1 MPAATGAGPS
11 TLTLY
16 VRAAVPARG
25 PASGIL
31 AQDYPLNGT
40 NQQAFRAGWVY
51 KQRAPA
57 WYVIAESYCHS
68 WFIFCTS
75 QTDVYDYEWDAY
87 YFDRS
92 LGLVPVSFSISAA
105 LATDPDSTSSSVVH
119 WGAQSPLTLTTQ
131 QAL

>member
-1 MPAATGAGPS
+1 MR
-11 TLTLY
+11 
-16 VRAAVPARG
+16 VAVPARG

-31 AQDYPLNGT
+31 AQDYPLNSS

-51 KQRAPA
+51 KQRAPL
-57 WYVIAESYCHS
+57 WYVVAESYCHS
-68 WFIFCTS
+68 WFIACLS

-92 LGLVPVSFSISAA
+92 LSRVAVQYAIQAG

-119 WGAQSPLTLTTQ
+119 WSSPNSLTSAVTVPSL
-131 QAL
+131 